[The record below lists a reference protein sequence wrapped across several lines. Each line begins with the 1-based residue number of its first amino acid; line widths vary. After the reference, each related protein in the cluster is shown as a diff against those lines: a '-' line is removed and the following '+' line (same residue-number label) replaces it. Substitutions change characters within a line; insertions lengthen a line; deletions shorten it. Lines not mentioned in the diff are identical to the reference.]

1 MSDDVVDTALGAD
14 VAGRVP
20 GGYAMASTTNEPCG
34 SPVGGGWGD
43 VGRHCYGEHLEDD
56 ALGFSA
62 EAMPYLSALSIAA
75 CVSTDTFGSAGGV
88 W

>member
-1 MSDDVVDTALGAD
+1 MVLNSCNDVVDTALGAD

-20 GGYAMASTTNEPCG
+20 GAMASTTNEPCG

-56 ALGFSA
+56 APGFSA
-62 EAMPYLSALSIAA
+62 EAMLYSEYSRASVLSM
-75 CVSTDTFGSAGGV
+75 TPT
-88 W
+88 